1 MKVGNWS
8 KIQTM
13 LELYRR
19 HTKKCAHRHKGQ
31 GYTKCTCPIWVDG
44 ELHEK
49 RFRRSVGLRNWARA
63 MKRLE
68 VWEKAAQ
75 EPGKPATLVPDAI
88 ASYLAD
94 CRTRRLEEST
104 VRSYAKTLEYFE
116 RFCEAVKVR
125 HIAEVDLA
133 VLTDFRASRNVAAST
148 SRKELEAL
156 RTFCAFAKKRGW
168 IEENYAKELD
178 PPKEDRVP
186 TLPFAREEVERILAA
201 CDCLPDDNPF
211 ARDRTRR
218 RARALC
224 FVMLYSGLR
233 ISDTVKLPRASVD
246 LKTGKMLLR
255 VMKTGVPLY
264 VRLGQPAI
272 EALVAL
278 PMDSEYFF
286 WNGKSKLATAVGNTR
301 RTISR
306 VLAIAGVEGHPHRF
320 RDTFSVRLLEEGED
334 LRTVQLL
341 LGHQSIK
348 TTEKHYAPFVLSFQK
363 ILDAATAKLDF
374 GQTRGTK
381 FGTKSKSDSKLMKLK
396 ARYGGS

>member
-1 MKVGNWS
+1 
-8 KIQTM
+8 M

-19 HTKKCAHRHKGQ
+19 HTKKCPQRLKGR
-31 GYTKCTCPIWVDG
+31 GYTKCGCPIWVDG
-44 ELHEK
+44 HLHGV
-49 RFRRSVGLRNWARA
+49 RFRRAVRLRSWSRA
-63 MKRLE
+63 VKRVEL
-68 VWEKAAQ
+68 WERSDEDPKRPVA
-75 EPGKPATLVPDAI
+75 LVPEAI
-88 ASYLAD
+88 TSYLAD
-94 CRTRRLEEST
+94 CRTRRLAVST

-116 RFCEAVKVR
+116 RFCEAVKAR

-133 VLTDFRASRNVAAST
+133 VLTDFRAGRKVAAST

-156 RTFCAFAKKRGW
+156 RTFCAFAKKRSW

-178 PPKEDRVP
+178 PPKEGHVP
-186 TLPFAREEVERILAA
+186 TLPFTRHEVERIIAA

-224 FVMLYSGLR
+224 LVMLYSGLR
-233 ISDTVKLPRASVD
+233 ISDTIKIPRAAVD
-246 LKTGKMLLR
+246 LETGKMLLR

-286 WNGKSKLATAVGNTR
+286 WNGESKLATAVGNAR

-320 RDTFSVRLLEEGED
+320 RDTFSVRLLELGED

-341 LGHQSIK
+341 LGHQSVK
-348 TTEKHYAPFVLSFQK
+348 TTEKHYAPFVRSFRK

-374 GQTRGTK
+374 STSH
-381 FGTKSKSDSKLMKLK
+381 GTKSGTRTTNDAKLLKLK
-396 ARYGGS
+396 EGIGGS